1 MHYGIRLVACA
12 FGAGLSLMLLG
23 SCASTT
29 LVSSQRNAAYTGP
42 PLGRLVVIGA
52 TSDLRVQR
60 AFEEAFVAKLNA
72 AGISAVPSYPLIR
85 ESATADR
92 AQLRK
97 AVEDAGMDGVLAA
110 RLVRVEVDETTLQA
124 VNSEDRSAGFY
135 AYYSPDA
142 AGAFDPILGGE
153 SINNITIHFDLYS
166 VAGSQLVWAGDA
178 ATFAS
183 TDVKQVAAGLAY
195 AVIPALKR
203 QKLI

>member
-1 MHYGIRLVACA
+1 MNDSLGTTA
-12 FGAGLSLMLLG
+12 FASGVGFGLMLLA

-42 PLGRLVVIGA
+42 PLVRLVVVGA

-60 AFEEAFVAKLNA
+60 AFEDAFVAKLNA
-72 AGISAVPSYPLIR
+72 AGITAVPSYPLIR

-97 AVEDAGMDGVLAA
+97 AVEGAGMDGVLAA
-110 RLVRVEVDETTLQA
+110 RLVRVEADETALQSF
-124 VNSEDRSAGFY
+124 NFEDRSVGFY
-135 AYYSPDA
+135 AYYSPEA
-142 AGAFDPILGGE
+142 AGAFDPVLGGE
-153 SINNITIHFDLYS
+153 SSNITIHFDLYS
-166 VAGSQLVWAGDA
+166 VSDSQLVWAGDA

-195 AVIPALKR
+195 AVIPALKK